1 MFLLRGKSPP
11 RSSLLPQANACYRCL
26 TLPLLL
32 GGRNCLP
39 PKTPSSSLVN
49 KKKESQVIAIMA
61 PAVAVKF
68 KGKDL
73 KLNGW
78 FKSAGVK
85 SVFDVS
91 FGAEL
96 TTKT

>member
-1 MFLLRGKSPP
+1 
-11 RSSLLPQANACYRCL
+11 
-26 TLPLLL
+26 
-32 GGRNCLP
+32 
-39 PKTPSSSLVN
+39 
-49 KKKESQVIAIMA
+49 MA

-73 KLNGW
+73 KHNGW
-78 FKSAGVK
+78 LKSTGVK

-91 FGAEL
+91 LGAEL

>member
-1 MFLLRGKSPP
+1 
-11 RSSLLPQANACYRCL
+11 
-26 TLPLLL
+26 
-32 GGRNCLP
+32 
-39 PKTPSSSLVN
+39 
-49 KKKESQVIAIMA
+49 MA

-85 SVFDVS
+85 SVSDVS